1 MAKQRSAQ
9 DAPTE
14 RRERGVWSYIVAGIS
29 GGLLLVITGIAVA
42 VIIVPWVTN
51 STALTVL
58 TRSMEPSY
66 PPGTLVIVQPVNPN
80 QISINDVI
88 TYQLTPGVPEY
99 VTHRVIAVSRSTGGE
114 LSFTTKG
121 DNNGAADA
129 TPVASEQVMGRV
141 WYSLPWIGWLNN
153 AVGGGGKTW
162 LVIGLAVLLFAY
174 AGWQF
179 IGGLFN
185 RRGKDKAE
193 PVAASADAAPPSV
206 PPAT

>member
-1 MAKQRSAQ
+1 MARRSTAAQ
-9 DAPTE
+9 PGDEP
-14 RRERGVWSYIVAGIS
+14 REKGVWSYLLAGIS
-29 GGLLLVITGIAVA
+29 GGLLLIIIGVAVA

-58 TRSMEPSY
+58 TRSMEPAY

-80 QISINDVI
+80 DIAIGDAI
-88 TYQLTPGVPEY
+88 TYQITPGVAEY
-99 VTHRVIAVSRSTGGE
+99 VTHRVIAISRSTGGE

-121 DNNGAADA
+121 DNNGSADT
-129 TPVASEQVMGRV
+129 TPVIPAQVQGRV
-141 WYSLPWIGWLNN
+141 WYSLPWIGWVNN

-179 IGGLFN
+179 IGALFN
-185 RRGKDKAE
+185 RSSSKKSAPE
-193 PVAASADAAPPSV
+193 PAQTPTTPVA
-206 PPAT
+206 